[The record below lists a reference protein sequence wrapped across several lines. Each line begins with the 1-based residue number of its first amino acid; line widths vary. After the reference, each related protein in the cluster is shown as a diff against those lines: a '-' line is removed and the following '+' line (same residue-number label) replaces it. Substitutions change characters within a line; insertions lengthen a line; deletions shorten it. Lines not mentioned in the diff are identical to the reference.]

1 MSIRRRGGRG
11 RRADSGWDGLADWYA
26 GWAGGEGGRHHRTL
40 AIPAAME
47 LLGLR
52 PGEQLLDIGCGP
64 AALAPAVA
72 AARARYTGLDIS
84 PRMVRHAQAGHRG
97 ARFLVA
103 DARRLAAH
111 GALAPGGFDAAV
123 FLLSIQNMEPLADV
137 LASAAWALRPGGRC
151 VLLVTHP
158 CFRVP
163 RQSGWGWDE
172 ERRLRF
178 RRVDSYLTPLAVP
191 LRPPSSGAGAPVPSF
206 HRPLEAYING
216 MAASGLLL
224 ERLREIA
231 GPPDGRDG
239 AAERASAEFPL
250 FLGLRAL
257 KARADR

>member
-1 MSIRRRGGRG
+1 MSIRRRGGRSRG
-11 RRADSGWDGLADWYA
+11 ASGSWEGLADWYA
-26 GWAGGEGGRHHRTL
+26 GWAGGEGGRHHRKL
-40 AIPAAME
+40 AIPATME
-47 LLGLR
+47 LLELR
-52 PGEQLLDIGCGP
+52 PGERLLDIGCG
-64 AALAPAVA
+64 AGALAPAAA
-72 AARARYTGLDIS
+72 AARAHYTGIDIS
-84 PRMVRHAQAGHRG
+84 PRMVRHAQASQRCG
-97 ARFLVA
+97 RFLVA
-103 DARRLAAH
+103 DARRLAAN
-111 GALAPGGFDAAV
+111 GALAPGSFDAAV
-123 FLLSIQNMEPLADV
+123 FLLSIQNMEPLAEV

-206 HRPLEAYING
+206 HRPLQAYING
-216 MAASGLLL
+216 LAASGLLL
-224 ERLREIA
+224 DQLREIA
-231 GPPDGRDG
+231 GPPDRSDG

-250 FLGLRAL
+250 FLALRAL